1 MIQLNKNPQKKAED
15 SAQETAIASK
25 KNKPRLLSKSAIRL
39 GVIGLGIA
47 LMTALVPQYLK
58 ASDHDDGETDYKGR
72 NLNLTDLFVFREQD
86 QNPAASANDLVFI
99 MNTNPR
105 SLPRQQYYFSTRA
118 SYDFKITRVGNVN
131 AEPTG
136 VPDVILRFEF
146 SEPFVAPGAPQTHKQ
161 QRVRMT
167 LIRDGV
173 TTVASQDI
181 LTTPVIRSSPIIN
194 QVPIAGSNVSVFT
207 GLREDP
213 FFLDVQQFFRVR
225 AGVLGFGP
233 RVGFRPPERAIDFT
247 KDYNVNAIAVRV
259 PIRLLQGSTSAN
271 IFDVWETINIR
282 ENQVERLARPLVNE
296 GLVVTNELLNA
307 FNQIPPSA
315 DLSPAAAPVR
325 QEALR
330 TLTAFSGSQARAAA
344 LADAFLPDVMRIDTR
359 GPSGY
364 ARALNAEGS
373 PVRGRL
379 LRDDVVDITL
389 SLLTNGAIT
398 SDNVTYE
405 GVPGNPAQGHSPL
418 VPTFPYLALPN

>member
-1 MIQLNKNPQKKAED
+1 M
-15 SAQETAIASK
+15 TAI
-25 KNKPRLLSKSAIRL
+25 
-39 GVIGLGIA
+39 
-47 LMTALVPQYLK
+47 VPQYLK
-58 ASDHDDGETDYKGR
+58 ASDHDDGETDSKGR
-72 NLNLTDLFVFREQD
+72 NLNLTDLFVFREGD
-86 QNPAASANDLVFI
+86 QNAAASASDLVFI

-118 SYDFKITRVGNVN
+118 SYEFKITRVGNVD

-136 VPDVILRFEF
+136 VPNVILRFEF
-146 SEPFVAPGAPQTHKQ
+146 SEPFGTPQTHKQ

-173 TTVASQDI
+173 TTVASQEI
-181 LTTPVIRSSPIIN
+181 RTTPLISSSPVIT
-194 QVPIAGSNVSVFT
+194 QVPIAGSNVSVFA

-259 PIRLLQGSTSAN
+259 PIRLLQGATSAQ

-296 GLVVTNELLNA
+296 GLVVTNEFLNA

-325 QEALR
+325 EEALR
-330 TLTAFSGSQARAAA
+330 TLTAFSGSQARATA
-344 LADAFLPDVMRIDTR
+344 LANAFLPDVMRIDTT

-364 ARALNAEGS
+364 ANALNAEGS

-379 LRDDVVDITL
+379 LKDDVVDITL

-405 GVPGNPAQGHSPL
+405 GVPGNPAQGHDPL

>member
-1 MIQLNKNPQKKAED
+1 MIQQNKQDLPKKAEEL
-15 SAQETAIASK
+15 AKKIAFSSQ
-25 KNKPRLLSKSAIRL
+25 KNKPRFSQISAVKWGL
-39 GVIGLGIA
+39 IGLGIA
-47 LMTALVPQYLK
+47 LITAIGPQYLK

-72 NLNLTDLFVFREQD
+72 NLNLTDLFVFREGD
-86 QNPAASANDLVFI
+86 QNRSASTSDLVFI

-118 SYDFKITRVGNVN
+118 SYDFKITRVADIN

-146 SEPFVAPGAPQTHKQ
+146 SEPFGTPQTHKQ

-173 TTVASQDI
+173 TTVASQNI
-181 LTTPVIRSSPIIN
+181 LTTPLIRSPIIN
-194 QVPIAGSNVSVFT
+194 QVPIAGSNVSVFA

-213 FFLDVQQFFRVR
+213 FFFDVQQFFRVR
-225 AGVLGFGP
+225 AGALGFGP
-233 RVGFRPPERAIDFT
+233 RVGFLPPEKAEDFA

-259 PIRLLQGSTSAN
+259 PIRLLRGSTSAN
-271 IFDVWETINIR
+271 IFDVWETIAIR
-282 ENQVERLARPLVNE
+282 ENQVERLARPAINE
-296 GLVVTNELLNA
+296 GLVITNDFLNA

-325 QEALR
+325 EEALR
-330 TLTAFSGSQARAAA
+330 TLTAFSGSQARATA

-364 ARALNAEGS
+364 AKALNAEGS

-379 LRDDVVDITL
+379 LKDDVVDITL
-389 SLLTNGAIT
+389 SVLTGNPMA

-405 GVPGNPAQGHSPL
+405 GVPGNPAQGHKPL
-418 VPTFPYLALPN
+418 VTTFPYLALPN